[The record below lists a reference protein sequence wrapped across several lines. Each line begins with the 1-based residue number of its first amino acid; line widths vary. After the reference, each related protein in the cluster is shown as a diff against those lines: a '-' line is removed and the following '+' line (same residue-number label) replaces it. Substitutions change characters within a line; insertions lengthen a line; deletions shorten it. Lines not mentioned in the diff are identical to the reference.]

1 MYLEVD
7 KNDIRKYI
15 DNRLRNYTDRKTF
28 LIPTNYSKTQHM
40 QIKRNANDIQ
50 QNITSGTIAFILIL
64 VITVVAIISSL
75 SSSQAQII
83 SNNNSGNSNIE
94 IEILQADS
102 KPYGLT
108 YGEWTARWWQW
119 AYSIPKDVNPAY
131 DDTGRYCTQGQSG
144 PVWFLTGTYGH
155 PVDRYCTIP
164 SGKAILFPILNS
176 ECSFAEF
183 PNLKNEKELRQCS
196 KEMEDT
202 VNYLEAKVNDIDIKD
217 SNKYRIQSPLF
228 NFTLPKNNIV
238 KLPPQTTTQAVSD
251 GNWVFLKPFAIGK
264 YVIYFK
270 GGLKNINATTSAETN
285 SSNYA
290 FAGPYG
296 WDYPVTYH
304 LTITNNN

>member
-1 MYLEVD
+1 
-7 KNDIRKYI
+7 
-15 DNRLRNYTDRKTF
+15 
-28 LIPTNYSKTQHM
+28 M

-50 QNITSGTIAFILIL
+50 QNIASGTITCFLILI
-64 VITVVAIISSL
+64 ITVAIISSSL

-83 SNNNSGNSNIE
+83 NNNIGNSNIK

-119 AYSIPKDVNPAY
+119 AYSIPKDANPAY
-131 DDTGRYCTQGQSG
+131 DDSGRYCTQGQSG

-202 VNYLEAKVNDIDIKD
+202 VNYLEAKVNDIGIKD
-217 SNKYRIQSPLF
+217 LSKYRVQSPLF
-228 NFTLPKNNIV
+228 NFTLPKNNILE
-238 KLPPQTTTQAVSD
+238 LPLQTTTQAVSD
-251 GNWVFLKPFAIGK
+251 GNWVFLKPVAVGK

-270 GGLKNINATTSAETN
+270 GGLKNINATTSAEEN

-304 LTITNNN
+304 LTIANNS

>member
-1 MYLEVD
+1 
-7 KNDIRKYI
+7 
-15 DNRLRNYTDRKTF
+15 
-28 LIPTNYSKTQHM
+28 M

-50 QNITSGTIAFILIL
+50 QNIACGTITCILIL
-64 VITVVAIISSL
+64 LLTVAVVSPLSS
-75 SSSQAQII
+75 SSSQAQTII
-83 SNNNSGNSNIE
+83 NNSRNSNVKIE
-94 IEILQADS
+94 TFQADS

-164 SGKAILFPILNS
+164 FGKAILFPILNS

-183 PNLKNEKELRQCS
+183 PNLKTEKELRQCS

-202 VNYLEAKVNDIDIKD
+202 VNYLEAKVNGIGIKD
-217 SNKYRIQSPLF
+217 LGKSRIQSPLF
-228 NFTLPKNNIV
+228 NFTLAKNNILE
-238 KLPPQTTTQAVSD
+238 LPPQTTTQAVSD
-251 GNWVFLKPFAIGK
+251 GNWVFLKPLAIGK
-264 YVIYFK
+264 HVIHFK
-270 GGLKNINATTSAETN
+270 GGLKSINATTTAETN

-304 LTITNNN
+304 LTIIHGNGYDN

>member
-1 MYLEVD
+1 
-7 KNDIRKYI
+7 
-15 DNRLRNYTDRKTF
+15 
-28 LIPTNYSKTQHM
+28 M

-50 QNITSGTIAFILIL
+50 QNIACGTITCILIL
-64 VITVVAIISSL
+64 LLTVAVVSPLSSS
-75 SSSQAQII
+75 SSSQAQTII
-83 SNNNSGNSNIE
+83 NSSGNSNVKIE
-94 IEILQADS
+94 TFKADS

-108 YGEWTARWWQW
+108 YEEWTAKWWQW

-164 SGKAILFPILNS
+164 FGKAILFPILNS

-183 PNLKNEKELRQCS
+183 PNLKTEKELRQCS

-202 VNYLEAKVNDIDIKD
+202 VNYLEAKVNGIGIKD
-217 SNKYRIQSPLF
+217 LGKSRIQSPLF
-228 NFTLPKNNIV
+228 NFTLAKNNILE
-238 KLPPQTTTQAVSD
+238 LPPQTTTQAVSD
-251 GNWVFLKPFAIGK
+251 GNWVFLKPLAIGK
-264 YVIYFK
+264 HVIHFK
-270 GGLKNINATTSAETN
+270 GGLKSINATTAAETN

-304 LTITNNN
+304 LTIIHGNGYDN

>member
-1 MYLEVD
+1 
-7 KNDIRKYI
+7 
-15 DNRLRNYTDRKTF
+15 
-28 LIPTNYSKTQHM
+28 M
-40 QIKRNANDIQ
+40 QVKRNVNDIQ
-50 QNITSGTIAFILIL
+50 QNIACGTITCILIL
-64 VITVVAIISSL
+64 LLTVAVVSPLSSSS
-75 SSSQAQII
+75 SSSQAQTII
-83 SNNNSGNSNIE
+83 NNSGNSNVKIE
-94 IEILQADS
+94 TFQADS

-144 PVWFLTGTYGH
+144 PIWFLTGTYGH

-164 SGKAILFPILNS
+164 FGKAILFPILNS

-183 PNLKNEKELRQCS
+183 PNLKTEKELRQCS

-202 VNYLEAKVNDIDIKD
+202 VNYLEAKVNGIGIKD
-217 SNKYRIQSPLF
+217 LRKSRIQSPLF
-228 NFTLPKNNIV
+228 NFTLAKNNILE
-238 KLPPQTTTQAVSD
+238 LPPQTTTQAVSD
-251 GNWVFLKPFAIGK
+251 GNWVFLKPLAIGK
-264 YVIYFK
+264 HVIHFK
-270 GGLKNINATTSAETN
+270 GGLKSINATTTAETN

-304 LTITNNN
+304 LTIIHGNGYDN

>member
-1 MYLEVD
+1 
-7 KNDIRKYI
+7 
-15 DNRLRNYTDRKTF
+15 
-28 LIPTNYSKTQHM
+28 M
-40 QIKRNANDIQ
+40 QIKRHVNDIQ
-50 QNITSGTIAFILIL
+50 QNIACRTIICILIL
-64 VITVVAIISSL
+64 LLTVAVVSPLSSSS
-75 SSSQAQII
+75 SSSQAQTII
-83 SNNNSGNSNIE
+83 NNSRNSNVKIE
-94 IEILQADS
+94 TFQADS

-108 YGEWTARWWQW
+108 YEEWTARWWQW

-164 SGKAILFPILNS
+164 FGKAILFPILNS

-183 PNLKNEKELRQCS
+183 PNLKTEKELRQCS

-202 VNYLEAKVNDIDIKD
+202 VNYLEAKVNGIGIKD
-217 SNKYRIQSPLF
+217 LGKSRIQSPLF
-228 NFTLPKNNIV
+228 NFTLAKNNILE
-238 KLPPQTTTQAVSD
+238 LPPQTTTQAVSD
-251 GNWVFLKPFAIGK
+251 GNWVFLKPLAIGK
-264 YVIYFK
+264 HVIHFK
-270 GGLKNINATTSAETN
+270 GGLKSINATTAAETN

-304 LTITNNN
+304 LTIIHGNGYDN

>member
-1 MYLEVD
+1 
-7 KNDIRKYI
+7 
-15 DNRLRNYTDRKTF
+15 
-28 LIPTNYSKTQHM
+28 M

-50 QNITSGTIAFILIL
+50 QNISCRAIICILIL
-64 VITVVAIISSL
+64 LLTVVVVSPS
-75 SSSQAQII
+75 SSSQAQTII
-83 SNNNSGNSNIE
+83 NNSGNSNIK
-94 IEILQADS
+94 IETFQADS

-164 SGKAILFPILNS
+164 FGKAILFPILNS

-183 PNLKNEKELRQCS
+183 PNLKTEKELRQCS

-202 VNYLEAKVNDIDIKD
+202 VNYLEAKVNGIGIKD
-217 SNKYRIQSPLF
+217 LDKSRIQSPLF
-228 NFTLPKNNIV
+228 NFTLAKNNILE
-238 KLPPQTTTQAVSD
+238 LPPQTTTQAVSD

-264 YVIYFK
+264 HVIHFK
-270 GGLKNINATTSAETN
+270 GGLKSINATTTAETN

-304 LTITNNN
+304 LTIIYGNGYDN